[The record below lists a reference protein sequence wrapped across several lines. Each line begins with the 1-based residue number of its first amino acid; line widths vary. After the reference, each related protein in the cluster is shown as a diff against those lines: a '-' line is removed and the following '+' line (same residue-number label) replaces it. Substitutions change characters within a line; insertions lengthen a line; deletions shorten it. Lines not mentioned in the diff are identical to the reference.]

1 MCKQSIKDH
10 PIIILTYQAYL
21 NLLSHFKM
29 EKLVL
34 ISKVIKMLK
43 DIYQCA
49 FIFFSLIHEK
59 LTKML
64 QYTTCLNFYGFKLC
78 FHTMCISL
86 QLVHHISNLK
96 VSLFTPTKKIL
107 TKNHIMLEHHNIVTI
122 LIIMLESLGISKW
135 RLTSKTKAMICNSL
149 KANKK
154 WTWERKNSQIKDDD
168 T

>member
-1 MCKQSIKDH
+1 
-10 PIIILTYQAYL
+10 
-21 NLLSHFKM
+21 
-29 EKLVL
+29 
-34 ISKVIKMLK
+34 
-43 DIYQCA
+43 
-49 FIFFSLIHEK
+49 
-59 LTKML
+59 
-64 QYTTCLNFYGFKLC
+64 
-78 FHTMCISL
+78 MCISL

-107 TKNHIMLEHHNIVTI
+107 AKNHIMLEHHNIVTI

-154 WTWERKNSQIKDDD
+154 WTWERKNSQIKDDA